1 MAPPGGEVCE
11 ISVLFVD
18 VRGFTSLAERLAPAE
33 VAQRL
38 NRFYALASE
47 AIFKYDGTLDKFVG
61 DQVMAFFGAPL
72 HAKDHPQRAVRVAL
86 LILEGMSK
94 VAQGAPFDPA
104 QDRPF
109 DPAQDRPFD
118 SAQDRSFDNTQD
130 KLLRVGAGIA
140 SGQAFVGNVGAGA
153 VTDYTVLGDTVNVAA
168 RLQGA
173 AASGEILVTEETYR
187 HVESE
192 FPDAPGRE
200 LELKGKSEPVHARV
214 IVLPRT

>member
-1 MAPPGGEVCE
+1 LAPPGGEVCD

-94 VAQGAPFDPA
+94 LTQGESYAD
-104 QDRPF
+104 
-109 DPAQDRPFD
+109 
-118 SAQDRSFDNTQD
+118 TQD
-130 KLLRVGAGIA
+130 KLLHVGAGIA
-140 SGQAFVGNVGAGA
+140 SGEAFVGNVGGGA

-173 AASGEILVTEETYR
+173 AASGEILVTEETYG
-187 HVESE
+187 HVESD
-192 FPDAPGRE
+192 FPNAPGRE
-200 LELKGKSEPVHARV
+200 LDLKGKSEPVHARV
-214 IVLPRT
+214 IAVQGT

>member
-1 MAPPGGEVCE
+1 LAPPGGEVCD

-38 NRFYALASE
+38 NCFYALASE

-61 DQVMAFFGAPL
+61 DQVMAFFGAPV

-94 VAQGAPFDPA
+94 LAQGDACGD
-104 QDRPF
+104 
-109 DPAQDRPFD
+109 
-118 SAQDRSFDNTQD
+118 TQD

-140 SGQAFVGNVGAGA
+140 SGEAFVGNVGGGA

-187 HVESE
+187 RVESE
-192 FPDAPGRE
+192 FPNTPGRE
-200 LELKGKSEPVHARV
+200 LDLKGKSEPVHARV
-214 IVLPRT
+214 IAVKRT